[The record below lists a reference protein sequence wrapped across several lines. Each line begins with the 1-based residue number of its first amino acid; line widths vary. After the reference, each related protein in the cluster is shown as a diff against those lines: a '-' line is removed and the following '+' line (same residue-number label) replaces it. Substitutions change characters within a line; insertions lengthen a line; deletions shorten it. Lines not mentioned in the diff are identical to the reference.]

1 MSDAATNDAP
11 ILVTGGAGYIGS
23 ILVRSLLEEGRRV
36 RVLDRFLFG
45 GEGLQGIQ
53 DHPSLTLFPRDLRD
67 PRVHAE
73 ALEGVR
79 TVIHLAAIV
88 GDKAC
93 AQDEERAVQT
103 NWTATVALA
112 RAAKAREVRRFV
124 FASTCSVYG
133 EGRDEVL
140 TEESPV
146 RPLSLYAETR
156 WHAEQG
162 LLELWGEPSFE
173 PVLLRFGTVYGLSPR
188 MRFDL
193 VVNLLARDAVR
204 KGEVTIFGG
213 QQWRPF
219 VHVADIAR
227 ALTAAMDG
235 PLPAGKPILNV
246 GDNLE
251 NYQLRDLKEEIE
263 AHVPGARVRVLPA
276 AKDPRTYRVSFD
288 RIEHLWGFRASR
300 RVGDGIEEVA
310 RAVRSGAIAD
320 PYDARHVNA

>member
-1 MSDAATNDAP
+1 MTRPP

-23 ILVRSLLEEGRRV
+23 VLVRNLLAEGARV

-45 GEGLQGIQ
+45 GGGLEGLRE
-53 DHPSLTLFPRDLRD
+53 DPSLEVLHRDLRD
-67 PRVHAE
+67 PRAHAE
-73 ALEGVR
+73 ALEGVE

-93 AQDEERAVQT
+93 AIDEERAVQT
-103 NWTATVALA
+103 NWTATVAFA
-112 RAAKAREVRRFV
+112 RSAASRGVHRFI

-133 EGRDEVL
+133 EGREETL

-162 LLELWGEPSFE
+162 LLELAAEGALK

-193 VVNLLARDAVR
+193 VVNLLARDAVL

-213 QQWRPF
+213 EQWRPF
-219 VHVADIAR
+219 VHVGDIAR
-227 ALTAAMDG
+227 ALRLAVDQ
-235 PLPAGKPILNV
+235 PLPEGQPILNV
-246 GDNLE
+246 GDNLD
-251 NYQLRDLKEEIE
+251 NYQLRDLKQEIE
-263 AHVPGARVRVLPA
+263 ERVPGARARIQPA
-276 AKDPRTYRVSFD
+276 AKDPRTYRVSFE
-288 RIEHLWGFRASR
+288 RIERLWGFRAET
-300 RVGDGIEEVA
+300 RVGQGIEE
-310 RAVRSGAIAD
+310 IAD
-320 PYDARHVNA
+320 AIRAGRLPNPLDPRYVNA

>member
-1 MSDAATNDAP
+1 MSRAP

-23 ILVRSLLEEGRRV
+23 VLVRRLLAAGARV

-45 GEGLQGIQ
+45 GHGLEEIASDG
-53 DHPSLTLFPRDLRD
+53 SLSVLHRDLRD
-67 PRVHAE
+67 PRAHAE
-73 ALEGVR
+73 ALEGVE

-93 AQDEERAVQT
+93 AMDEERAVQT
-103 NWTATVALA
+103 NWTATVSFA
-112 RAAKAREVRRFV
+112 RSAAARGIRRFV

-133 EGRDEVL
+133 EGRDETL

-146 RPLSLYAETR
+146 KPLSLYAETR

-162 LLELWGEPSFE
+162 LLELASEGALD

-193 VVNLLARDAVR
+193 VVNLLARDAVL
-204 KGEVTIFGG
+204 KGEVSIFGG
-213 QQWRPF
+213 EQWRPF
-219 VHVADIAR
+219 VHVSDIAR
-227 ALTAAMDG
+227 ALELAAHDR
-235 PLPAGKPILNV
+235 LPEGSPIVNV

-251 NYQLRDLKEEIE
+251 NYQLRDLKEAIE
-263 AHVPGARVRVLPA
+263 ERIPEARVRVLPA

-288 RIEHLWGFRASR
+288 KIERLWGFRAER
-300 RVGDGIEEVA
+300 RVGDGIAEIA
-310 RAVRSGAIAD
+310 AAVRSGKILE
-320 PYDARHVNA
+320 PYGSRYVNA